1 MKMLRIKIYC
11 CLAVLLGCLT
21 ACSSEAD
28 EPNTDGK
35 ATVTVSL
42 SSKAGGTRSSWTLD
56 PTYGEDGEMMKNW
69 FVAVVQ
75 NGKILTIVESGDL
88 ANEKEIDGF
97 TLVLDAGETTFY
109 SFANMRRADVGL
121 DGITSFPATLPSG
134 FDDQTFSVYG
144 NKTDVSDFPDGIPMS
159 NKQVVNITTATKTV
173 SLEVIRMVAKMHL
186 TLTNITSEDLT
197 IKRIGISDVTF
208 NGADNVYLFPK
219 TTTDGGVET
228 VVPNINEKAASKG
241 TFYTTNIDGN
251 GGSATLAPNESCDV
265 TFYINESE
273 ATTTKYFTLMV
284 ETGDAAAQRFT
295 MLNWTQIA
303 RNDYRSLPVVKINEY
318 KIEFDVTAFTPIGVL
333 PLVENTNGT
342 LKVTLR
348 TYGDFHIQPK
358 VISAAD
364 GSTVAYGTDGWT
376 FADGT
381 EGLSL
386 IEANPTIESGN
397 SIFSTAPWLNRPTG
411 MIEAVAAKRNGY
423 ALYQMKINVGG
434 NTITYKI
441 EIHTDYQ
448 Y

>member
-28 EPNTDGK
+28 EPNADGNT
-35 ATVTVSL
+35 TVTVRL
-42 SSKAGGTRSSWTLD
+42 SSKAGGTRSSWALD

-75 NGKILTIVESGDL
+75 DGKILTIVESGDL
-88 ANEKEIDGF
+88 ADEKETDSF
-97 TLVLDAGETTFY
+97 TLSLNAGETTFY
-109 SFANMRRADVGL
+109 SFANMRRADAGL
-121 DGITSFPATLPSG
+121 DGITSFPAALPSG

-144 NKTDVSDFPDGIPMS
+144 NKTDLSDFPDGIPMS
-159 NKQVVNITTATKTV
+159 NKQVINITASTKTV
-173 SLEVIRMVAKMHL
+173 DLEVIRMVAKMHIL
-186 TLTNITSEDLT
+186 LTNITTSDLT
-197 IKRIGISDVTF
+197 IKRIGISDVTY
-208 NGADNVYLFPK
+208 NGTDNVYLFPK
-219 TTTDGGVET
+219 TVTDGGVET

-241 TFYTTNIDGN
+241 TFYTSNIN
-251 GGSATLAPNESCDV
+251 GSDGSATLAPNESQEV

-273 ATTTKYFTLMV
+273 ATSTKYFTLMV
-284 ETGDAAAQRFT
+284 ETGEVAAQRFT

-303 RNDYRSLPVVKINEY
+303 RNDYRSLPVVKINKY

-333 PLVENTNGT
+333 PLVENSNGT

-364 GSTVAYGTDGWT
+364 GTTVDYGTSGWT
-376 FADGT
+376 FADGDD
-381 EGLSL
+381 GLSL
-386 IEANPTIESGN
+386 IEANPTIESGS
-397 SIFSTAPWLNRPTG
+397 SIFSTAPWLNRSTG
-411 MIEAVAAKRNGY
+411 LIEAMAAKRNGY
-423 ALYQMKINVGG
+423 ALYQMNINVGG
-434 NTITYKI
+434 NTISYKI